1 MVYISPLQTQF
12 MKYLIC
18 LFCLSFSTIV
28 FAQKNDTTTIIQL
41 LKSDYGTML
50 SMDLKKHISNCTGDY
65 LLIED
70 GDIWNMEKES
80 KWYKDNANKATARK
94 DNFDFKYIRIDGNIA
109 YAVYNLR
116 SDITKDGKLT
126 QKNWNE
132 STIFRKVNGE
142 WKIALIN
149 STPIKE

>member
-1 MVYISPLQTQF
+1 

-18 LFCLSFSTIV
+18 LFYLSFSTIA

-50 SMDLKKHISNCTGDY
+50 NMDLKKHMSNCTEDY
-65 LLIED
+65 LLIEG

-80 KWYKDNANKATARK
+80 KWYKDDANKVTDRK
-94 DNFDFKYIRIDGNIA
+94 DNFDFKYIRIDGDVA
-109 YAVYNLR
+109 YAVYNLK

-132 STIFRKVNGE
+132 STIFRKVKGE
-142 WKIALIN
+142 WKIALIH
-149 STPIKE
+149 STPVTQ

>member
-1 MVYISPLQTQF
+1 

-18 LFCLSFSTIV
+18 LFYLSFSAIA
-28 FAQKNDTTTIIQL
+28 FSQKNDTTIIIQL
-41 LKSDYGTML
+41 LKSDYGTMR
-50 SMDLKKHISNCTGDY
+50 SMDLKKHMSNCTEDY
-65 LLIED
+65 LLIEA

-80 KWYKDNANKATARK
+80 KWYKDDVNKVTDRK
-94 DNFDFKYIRIDGNIA
+94 DNFDFKYIRIDGNVA

-116 SDITKDGKLT
+116 SDITKEGKLT

-142 WKIALIN
+142 WKIALIH

>member
-1 MVYISPLQTQF
+1 

-18 LFCLSFSTIV
+18 LCCLSFSAIA
-28 FAQKNDTTTIIQL
+28 FSQKNDTTAIIQV
-41 LKSDYGTML
+41 LKSDYGTL
-50 SMDLKKHISNCTGDY
+50 FSMDLKKHISNCTGDY

-80 KWYKDNANKATARK
+80 KWYKDDANKVTDRK
-94 DNFDFKYIRIDGNIA
+94 DNFDFKHIRIDGNVA
-109 YAVYNLR
+109 YAVYNLK
-116 SDITKDGKLT
+116 SDITKEGKLT

-142 WKIALIN
+142 WKIALIH

>member
-1 MVYISPLQTQF
+1 

-18 LFCLSFSTIV
+18 LFYLSFSAIA
-28 FAQKNDTTTIIQL
+28 FSQKNVTTIIIQL
-41 LKSDYGTML
+41 LKNDYGTML
-50 SMDLKKHISNCTGDY
+50 SMDLKKHISNCTEDY

-70 GDIWNMEKES
+70 GDIWNIEKES
-80 KWYKDNANKATARK
+80 KWYKDDANKVTDRK
-94 DNFDFKYIRIDGNIA
+94 DNFDFKHIRIDGNFA

-116 SDITKDGKLT
+116 SDITKEGKLT

-142 WKIALIN
+142 WKIALIH
-149 STPIKE
+149 STPIKQ

>member
-1 MVYISPLQTQF
+1 

-18 LFCLSFSTIV
+18 LFYLSFSTIA

-50 SMDLKKHISNCTGDY
+50 NTDLKKHMSNCTEDY
-65 LLIED
+65 LLIEA

-80 KWYKDNANKATARK
+80 KWYKNDANKVTDRK
-94 DNFDFKYIRIDGNIA
+94 DNFEFKYIRIDGDVA
-109 YAVYNLR
+109 YAVYNLK

-126 QKNWNE
+126 QNNWNE

-142 WKIALIN
+142 WKIALIH